1 MITADNNAYILYTS
15 GSTGRPKG
23 VLQNHRNVLYHIDS
37 YIKNLQ
43 ITENDNL
50 AMFASFGFDA
60 AVMDIFSA
68 LLSGSTLTL
77 IDPREMTSDE
87 VSKVLRDHQVTIY
100 HSTPTLLRHFFGDL
114 PTSTEKFDSIRMIV
128 LGGEMCTA
136 RDIDIKDAITNQKAY
151 LVNGF
156 GPTESTVTLQYF
168 IDPFQ
173 SDTVTPVPIGW
184 PVGNTLVHLM
194 QGAVEKLEC
203 FAEGEIVIFSDH
215 VALGYWKQDE
225 LTEKSFGL
233 SQNGRRYYRT
243 GDYGI
248 RWVDGSI
255 RPLGRKDN
263 QVKIHGVRIELGE
276 IEAVIREHVSIKDC
290 ICLMSNFETGNPILF
305 AVCIFHSEGRFIS
318 DKELRMH
325 VAVHLPSVMR
335 PAKWFQIDQIP
346 KTPTG
351 KVDLQNVM
359 INAVAIDDQ
368 NQLVYEA
375 PSSDVAIQVCAS
387 VATVLGKDRIGL
399 SDSFFDLGGNSL
411 QAMRLMGRI
420 KQSFEIEIPLREM
433 FENPTIRHLI
443 EVVERQLLAK
453 NLMQTPTDTSDMET
467 FEF

>member
-1 MITADNNAYILYTS
+1 
-15 GSTGRPKG
+15 
-23 VLQNHRNVLYHIDS
+23 
-37 YIKNLQ
+37 
-43 ITENDNL
+43 
-50 AMFASFGFDA
+50 
-60 AVMDIFSA
+60 
-68 LLSGSTLTL
+68 
-77 IDPREMTSDE
+77 
-87 VSKVLRDHQVTIY
+87 
-100 HSTPTLLRHFFGDL
+100 
-114 PTSTEKFDSIRMIV
+114 
-128 LGGEMCTA
+128 
-136 RDIDIKDAITNQKAY
+136 
-151 LVNGF
+151 
-156 GPTESTVTLQYF
+156 
-168 IDPFQ
+168 
-173 SDTVTPVPIGW
+173 
-184 PVGNTLVHLM
+184 
-194 QGAVEKLEC
+194 
-203 FAEGEIVIFSDH
+203 
-215 VALGYWKQDE
+215 
-225 LTEKSFGL
+225 
-233 SQNGRRYYRT
+233 
-243 GDYGI
+243 
-248 RWVDGSI
+248 
-255 RPLGRKDN
+255 
-263 QVKIHGVRIELGE
+263 
-276 IEAVIREHVSIKDC
+276 
-290 ICLMSNFETGNPILF
+290 
-305 AVCIFHSEGRFIS
+305 
-318 DKELRMH
+318 MH